1 MEEKNREEKREIKK
15 SKRLSLNKNSIIW
28 ISLHLLMGISSYLIM
43 CNYTMPK
50 MQLGDFGSIFLVLL
64 LVISVQG
71 LKWLPI
77 FSIIGVILNIF
88 SEKFK
93 ELQKVFNFINVFV
106 YIISL
111 LVLFLM

>member
-1 MEEKNREEKREIKK
+1 MEDKNMEEKQEIKK
-15 SKRLSLNKNSIIW
+15 SKKITLNKSSLIW
-28 ISLHLLMGISSYLIM
+28 ISVQLFIGISSYLIM

-64 LVISVQG
+64 LVVSVQG
-71 LKWLPI
+71 LKWLPL
-77 FSIIGVILNIF
+77 FSIVGVILNIF

-93 ELQKVFNFINVFV
+93 ELQKVFNFINIFV
-106 YIISL
+106 YVISL